1 MWLPGAAFLA
11 LLGFSTTVTLVAPH
25 RPARSLRLYSRRLKT
40 TDTDAVAVQKPQIG
54 WDWSRLHVWCFPGC
68 DPSDGSC
75 TPPRYTA
82 QDARHYDQFDLV
94 LFQGQNYSKRT
105 NGSWIANE
113 EAESILAARTIRA
126 AASGNASM
134 QPKPTFPYIQFSMP
148 QSWYEHQAS
157 FNDPV
162 NQHMWL
168 RDSYGVYVDVLTAA
182 GARGLDEGGDY
193 PYPYRR
199 LYDWRVPAT
208 REYFLSQVL
217 GWIIDSEE
225 LTGAFFGDCF
235 LLCKAFC
242 NFTCLCARVFL
253 SSRKHTDLVHRLLP
267 TRCMYHRRCQPHRYR
282 LHIRNRWDSR
292 GEWVS
297 PSQRARW
304 MWKLDQC

>member
-1 MWLPGAAFLA
+1 MLRMVACALAAPNA
-11 LLGFSTTVTLVAPH
+11 RLLVLVLLLLVAGSPLT
-25 RPARSLRLYSRRLKT
+25 RLSSLRLAAAAAAETRTAELTEPSRPAFIHVGGTGAGDSHLR
-40 TDTDAVAVQKPQIG
+40 AAANNPIG

-82 QDARHYDQFDLV
+82 QDARHYDHFDLV

-126 AASGNASM
+126 AASGIAGA

-168 RDSYGVYVDVLTAA
+168 RDSHGVYVDVLTAA

-208 REYFLSQVL
+208 REYFLKQVL

-225 LTGAFFGDCF
+225 LTGAFFGDRSF
-235 LLCKAFC
+235 LCAFYNYAC
-242 NFTCLCARVFL
+242 VFCARVFL
-253 SSRKHTDLVHRLLP
+253 CSR
-267 TRCMYHRRCQPHRYR
+267 
-282 LHIRNRWDSR
+282 
-292 GEWVS
+292 
-297 PSQRARW
+297 
-304 MWKLDQC
+304 